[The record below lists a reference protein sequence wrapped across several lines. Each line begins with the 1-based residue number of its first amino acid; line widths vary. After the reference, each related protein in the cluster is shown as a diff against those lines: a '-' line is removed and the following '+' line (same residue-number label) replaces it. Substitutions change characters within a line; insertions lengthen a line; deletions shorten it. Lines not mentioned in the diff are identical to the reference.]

1 MNEVKAYVITGAGS
15 GIGEACAYRLADEG
29 AQLVLIGRRR
39 EPLEEVAART
49 GGLVLTG
56 NAASSA
62 DW

>member
-1 MNEVKAYVITGAGS
+1 MNEVKTYVITGAGS

-49 GGLVLTG
+49 DG
-56 NAASSA
+56 
-62 DW
+62 